1 VKKYLLS
8 SAVAAAV
15 FGVCFACGCFTSSPV
30 LAQPQ
35 PGISQGVPL
44 PNIALVDV
52 SYLLKRHTRLKAQL
66 KELGDEAARV
76 QKGFD
81 DQIQDVTQQAKQLG
95 PGGFK
100 PGTEPYV
107 QLEERLVK
115 QKADIQAQVQLKQ
128 KEFATRESH
137 LYLNAYREINEEV
150 TAYCQQHG
158 IAMAINFNG
167 DPIHDEKP
175 SDVARGI
182 SNPVV
187 FYDRR
192 LDITGYIK
200 PRIERELPTANL
212 NNGFTPP
219 TNR

>member
-1 VKKYLLS
+1 VKKYVLS
-8 SAVAAAV
+8 SAVAAAI
-15 FGVCFACGCFTSSPV
+15 FAVCFACGCLTDSPA
-30 LAQPQ
+30 LAQP
-35 PGISQGVPL
+35 GMSQGMPM

-52 SYLLKRHTRLKAQL
+52 SYLLKKHARLKAQL

-81 DQIQDVTQQAKQLG
+81 DQIQDVNQQAKQLG

-150 TAYCQQHG
+150 NAYCQQHG
-158 IAMAINFNG
+158 IALAINFNG
-167 DPIHDEKP
+167 DPIHDERP

-182 SNPVV
+182 TNPVV
-187 FYDRR
+187 FYNKQ
-192 LDITGYIK
+192 LDITPYVL
-200 PRIERELPTANL
+200 PRIAREVSPQANL